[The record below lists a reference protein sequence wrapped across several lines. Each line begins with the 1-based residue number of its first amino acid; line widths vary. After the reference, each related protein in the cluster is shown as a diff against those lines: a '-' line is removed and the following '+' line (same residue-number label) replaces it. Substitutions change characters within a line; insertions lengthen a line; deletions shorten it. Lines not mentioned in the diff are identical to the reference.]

1 VSASDVIAIITA
13 VGAVLIGVVREWR
26 TGRDMRELRL
36 NDEARFEQAARRER
50 RARRESSSPPP
61 VRARQSQPAPE
72 FVTEE
77 TTDIH
82 EIRAELSS
90 RGLRPPRRGSH
101 HDKER

>member
-1 VSASDVIAIITA
+1 MTSSDVIAIITA
-13 VGAVLIGVVREWR
+13 VGAVLVGLVREWR
-26 TGRDMRELRL
+26 LGREVRELRL
-36 NDEARFEQAARRER
+36 NDEARTEQQARRER

-61 VRARQSQPAPE
+61 VRRQSVPE

-90 RGLRPPRRGSH
+90 RGLRPPTRGTH